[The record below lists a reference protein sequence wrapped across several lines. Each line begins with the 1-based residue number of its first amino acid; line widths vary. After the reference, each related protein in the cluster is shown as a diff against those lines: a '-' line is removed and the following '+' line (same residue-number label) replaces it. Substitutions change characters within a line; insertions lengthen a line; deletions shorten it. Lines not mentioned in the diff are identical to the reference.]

1 MIESTHAGILAFV
14 LIFFLTKA
22 YAWFAKCFHVVTEAV
37 IYLYLQANTIYG
49 AIRGLEV
56 WTECAGMTPVGTQN
70 QGYPLLQYEGTVF
83 MRLSLVA
90 RQTAPNPTTWMTP
103 WPPRGQRRQST
114 LRCQR
119 WVRTPTGSVGPLGR
133 QTRPPG
139 RVPDPSGGVRA
150 THRRVLGFQG
160 KE

>member
-56 WTECAGMTPVGTQN
+56 WTECAGMTPFCFRI
-70 QGYPLLQYEGTVF
+70 LI
-83 MRLSLVA
+83 
-90 RQTAPNPTTWMTP
+90 
-103 WPPRGQRRQST
+103 
-114 LRCQR
+114 
-119 WVRTPTGSVGPLGR
+119 
-133 QTRPPG
+133 
-139 RVPDPSGGVRA
+139 
-150 THRRVLGFQG
+150 GF
-160 KE
+160 